1 MPSKA
6 SAVFD
11 SLGPL
16 IATFLRAEDL
26 VSANQC
32 GDRGLLLACSDEALW
47 CARCREDLAIRR
59 PGKHN
64 PGYYRGLYLEIVE
77 ERVELEN
84 SVAMGH

>member
-1 MPSKA
+1 MALSQ
-6 SAVFD
+6 SESVLTR
-11 SLGPL
+11 SESESWEGPG
-16 IATFLRAEDL
+16 
-26 VSANQC
+26 V
-32 GDRGLLLACSDEALW
+32 
-47 CARCREDLAIRR
+47 RCREDLAIRR